1 MCGEQLHDLVG
12 DVIETKGVDAMGVG
26 EQLHDLVGDVIE
38 TTAAVNRV
46 IEELDGT
53 NAELVS

>member
-1 MCGEQLHDLVG
+1 
-12 DVIETKGVDAMGVG
+12 MGVG

>member
-1 MCGEQLHDLVG
+1 
-12 DVIETKGVDAMGVG
+12 MGVG

-46 IEELDGT
+46 VKELDGT
-53 NAELVS
+53 NALLVS